1 MVRAWACI
9 AGDPMR
15 AVLYLAARELRG
27 RWRAGRYS
35 LCWSPPPGRW
45 AVFVHGLGIPPAA
58 ITPVWPV
65 LFTVPA
71 VIVIANAVAIW
82 PGQATA
88 RRQPAEVLRVE

>member
-1 MVRAWACI
+1 M
-9 AGDPMR
+9 AGLGGTR
-15 AVLYLAARELRG
+15 C
-27 RWRAGRYS
+27 AGRRRR
-35 LCWSPPPGRW
+35 GRW

-65 LFTVPA
+65 LLTVPA